1 MHYRFRAIRY
11 SISLFAFIFLFLPI
25 SIHWEAFRFFL
36 QATRQWCL
44 SVLSGNSL
52 ADASRESARFL
63 ANNPTRIPA
72 FISVHR
78 VTAASPTCTISA
90 PTGGATVSG
99 ASTSVTANATG
110 ATSAGTP
117 RSVQFYLDVDP
128 VAAYADII
136 NGATDTQGFPAPG
149 FDENGLLPTAHRLG
163 TLDTTSPYGIT
174 WDTLATANG
183 SHTLSCVT
191 KNRYG
196 QMTLGSPV
204 SITVSNDIVPPVRS
218 NGSPST
224 NLPAGT
230 TQATLSLITNENA
243 TCKYATSAGTAY
255 ASMPSTFTT
264 TGGTSHNTVVTGLSN
279 GNSYTYSIRCQDAS
293 SNPNTDDYSITFSIL
308 NPSGDGTPP
317 SVPQNVSAAPVISS
331 VALTWSASTDNVAVV
346 GYKIF
351 RDNIQVATSATTNYT
366 DSNLN
371 PGTTYSYKIAAY
383 DAAANTS
390 TFSTP
395 INALT
400 TTDTTPPSVPQSVT
414 VAATSNTTTSLSW
427 SASTDN
433 IGVVG
438 YKIFRDGTQIATIAG
453 TSFSD
458 ANLAAVT
465 TYAYQVSAYDAANL
479 ESAHSASVA
488 VTTTATPAQVTATK
502 KETKKI
508 TVVIKPN
515 RVLKNSASVIARGGS
530 LIQYGRRF
538 SKNAWVR
545 LYFQRA
551 NGNYYPPKLIKTN
564 SKGNFSISYD
574 RVNKPVGTYLWYAVE
589 VKTGTKSHKK
599 DYIVYDPKKEKKP
612 TAPKSKSSSSTTKT
626 TKSS

>member
-204 SITVSNDIVPPVRS
+204 SITVSN
-218 NGSPST
+218 G
-224 NLPAGT
+224 
-230 TQATLSLITNENA
+230 
-243 TCKYATSAGTAY
+243 
-255 ASMPSTFTT
+255 
-264 TGGTSHNTVVTGLSN
+264 
-279 GNSYTYSIRCQDAS
+279 
-293 SNPNTDDYSITFSIL
+293 
-308 NPSGDGTPP
+308 
-317 SVPQNVSAAPVISS
+317 
-331 VALTWSASTDNVAVV
+331 
-346 GYKIF
+346 
-351 RDNIQVATSATTNYT
+351 
-366 DSNLN
+366 
-371 PGTTYSYKIAAY
+371 
-383 DAAANTS
+383 
-390 TFSTP
+390 
-395 INALT
+395 
-400 TTDTTPPSVPQSVT
+400 DTTPP
-414 VAATSNTTTSLSW
+414 
-427 SASTDN
+427 
-433 IGVVG
+433 
-438 YKIFRDGTQIATIAG
+438 TI
-453 TSFSD
+453 
-458 ANLAAVT
+458 
-465 TYAYQVSAYDAANL
+465 
-479 ESAHSASVA
+479 
-488 VTTTATPAQVTATK
+488 AQVTAVPSVSRDNT
-502 KETKKI
+502 
-508 TVVIKPN
+508 PN
-515 RVLKNSASVIARGGS
+515 
-530 LIQYGRRF
+530 YTF
-538 SKNAWVR
+538 SSTEA
-545 LYFQRA
+545 
-551 NGNYYPPKLIKTN
+551 
-564 SKGNFSISYD
+564 
-574 RVNKPVGTYLWYAVE
+574 GTIGY
-589 VKTGTKSHKK
+589 TG
-599 DYIVYDPKKEKKP
+599 DC
-612 TAPKSKSSSSTTKT
+612 SSSTTSAT
-626 TKSS
+626 ASNNTITFNTLARGVHSNCSLIVTDSSSNPSSPLSVSSFVVTYASDLNQDRSVDILDYGLLHSNYGTANAAGDINFDGTVNVLDYGVLHAEYGGTV